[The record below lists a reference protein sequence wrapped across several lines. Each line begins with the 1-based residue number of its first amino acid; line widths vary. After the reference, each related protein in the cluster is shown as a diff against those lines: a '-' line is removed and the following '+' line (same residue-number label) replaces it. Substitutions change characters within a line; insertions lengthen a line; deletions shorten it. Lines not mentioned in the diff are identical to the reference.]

1 MLMNHGESLMV
12 NIPVM
17 KSAISVRGLSKE
29 YDDRFA
35 VDNATFEVPTGIIC
49 GFIGPNGAGK
59 TTTIRALLG
68 LIKPTAGEITVLGS
82 SNPHQYLSKI
92 GAMIE
97 GPSFYPLLS
106 GSANLKVLADLGGI
120 PTSRV
125 KELLRLVGLED
136 RANSKFKTY
145 SLGMKQ
151 RLGIAAALLPDP
163 ELLIL
168 DEPTNGLDP
177 NGILEIRN
185 LIKKLASGGKTIF
198 VSSHLL
204 AELEAICENVVMIKD
219 GKIIYSG
226 TAKEL
231 IGNQSGSALFIE
243 PEYSVDLNRLVKL
256 LEDAGFAY
264 KVANHEIAIEGG
276 APVAANINRLAF
288 ENGITL
294 KEISERKATLEESF
308 FEMVAE

>member
-1 MLMNHGESLMV
+1 MNHGESLMV
-12 NIPVM
+12 TIAIM
-17 KSAISVRGLSKE
+17 KSAISVTGLSKKYAE
-29 YDDRFA
+29 HFA
-35 VDNATFEVPTGIIC
+35 VENASFEVPTGTIC

-68 LIKPTAGEITVLGS
+68 LIKPTSGSLTVLGS
-82 SNPHQYLSKI
+82 QNPHEYLSKI

-106 GSANLKVLADLGGI
+106 GAANLKVLADLGGI
-120 PTSRV
+120 ESDRV
-125 KELLRLVGLED
+125 ISLLKLVGLEE

-163 ELLIL
+163 QLLIL

-177 NGILEIRN
+177 NGILEMRN

-204 AELEAICENVVMIKD
+204 AELEAICDNVVMIKD

-226 TAKEL
+226 STKEL
-231 IGNQSGSALFIE
+231 VSNRESNGIFIE
-243 PEYSVDLNRLVKL
+243 PEYAVDLNKLVKA
-256 LEDAGFAY
+256 LENAGFNF
-264 KVANHEIAIEGG
+264 KIEKLEIEVYADSTA
-276 APVAANINRLAF
+276 APHLNRLAF

-294 KEISERKATLEESF
+294 KRISERRATLEETF
-308 FEMVAE
+308 FEMVSE

>member
-1 MLMNHGESLMV
+1 
-12 NIPVM
+12 M

-29 YDDRFA
+29 YDERFA
-35 VDNATFEVPTGIIC
+35 VNNATFEVPSGIIC

-68 LIKPTAGEITVLGS
+68 LIKPTSGDITVLGS
-82 SNPHQYLSKI
+82 SNPHHYLSKI

-106 GSANLKVLADLGGI
+106 GAANLKVLADLGGI

-185 LIKKLASGGKTIF
+185 LIKKLANGGKTIF

-204 AELEAICENVVMIKD
+204 AELEAICENVVMIKE

-231 IGNQSGSALFIE
+231 IGNQSGTALFIE

-256 LEDAGFAY
+256 LEDGGFTY
-264 KVANHEIAIEGG
+264 KVENHEISIDGG
-276 APVAANINRLAF
+276 TPAAAHINRMAF

-294 KEISERKATLEESF
+294 KRIGERKATLEESF

>member
-1 MLMNHGESLMV
+1 MS
-12 NIPVM
+12 
-17 KSAISVRGLSKE
+17 SAISVKNLSKK
-29 YDDRFA
+29 YDDLFA
-35 VDNATFEVPTGIIC
+35 VASADFLVPKGSIC
-49 GFIGPNGAGK
+49 GFIGPNGSGK

-68 LIKPTAGEITVLGS
+68 LISPTSGVVNVLGS
-82 SNPHQYLSKI
+82 NNPKEYLPKI

-106 GSANLKVLADLGGI
+106 GLANLRVLADLGGI
-120 PTSRV
+120 SASRV
-125 KELLRLVGLED
+125 EHLLKVVGLED
-136 RANSKFKTY
+136 RAKSKFKTY

-185 LIKKLASGGKTIF
+185 LLKKLAESGKTIF

-204 AELEAICENVVMIKD
+204 AELEAICDNVVMIKD
-219 GKIIYSG
+219 GKILYSG
-226 TAKEL
+226 PASELTGSKTANS
-231 IGNQSGSALFIE
+231 IFIE
-243 PEYSVDLNRLVKL
+243 PEYSVDLTRLVKL
-256 LEDAGFAY
+256 VETGGYEFKLHGQEIEIIANGS
-264 KVANHEIAIEGG
+264 VAPH
-276 APVAANINRLAF
+276 INRLAF

-294 KEISERKATLEESF
+294 KRISERRATLEESF
-308 FEMVAE
+308 FEMVSDD

>member
-1 MLMNHGESLMV
+1 MLMNHDESLMV

-29 YDDRFA
+29 YDERFA
-35 VDNATFEVPTGIIC
+35 VNNATFEVPSGIIC

-68 LIKPTAGEITVLGS
+68 LIKPTSGDITVLGS
-82 SNPHQYLSKI
+82 SNPHHYLSKI

-106 GSANLKVLADLGGI
+106 GAANLKVLADLGGI

-185 LIKKLASGGKTIF
+185 LIKKLANGGKTIF

-204 AELEAICENVVMIKD
+204 AELEAICENVVMIKE

-231 IGNQSGSALFIE
+231 IGNQSGTALFIE

-256 LEDAGFAY
+256 LEDGGFTY
-264 KVANHEIAIEGG
+264 KVENHEISIDGG
-276 APVAANINRLAF
+276 TPAAAHINRMAF

-294 KEISERKATLEESF
+294 KRIGERKATLEESF

>member
-1 MLMNHGESLMV
+1 MV
-12 NIPVM
+12 NIPVV
-17 KSAISVRGLSKE
+17 KSAISVRGLYKE
-29 YDDRFA
+29 YDGRLA
-35 VDNATFEVPTGIIC
+35 VDNATFEVPSGIIC

-68 LIKPTAGEITVLGS
+68 LIKPTTGDIEVLGS
-82 SNPHQYLSKI
+82 SNSYEYLPKI

-106 GSANLKVLADLGGI
+106 GAANLKVLADLGGI
-120 PTSRV
+120 STDRV
-125 KELLRLVGLED
+125 YELLRLVGLED

-163 ELLIL
+163 QLLIL

-185 LIKKLASGGKTIF
+185 LIKKLAGGGKTIF

-204 AELEAICENVVMIKD
+204 AELEAISENVLMIKE

-226 TAKEL
+226 SAKDL
-231 IGNQSGSALFIE
+231 IGSQSGTSLFIE
-243 PEYSVDLNRLVKL
+243 PEYLVDVNKLVKIL
-256 LEDAGFAY
+256 DESGYSY
-264 KVANHEIAIEGG
+264 KVENQEIAIEGG
-276 APVAANINRLAF
+276 ANVAANINRLAF
-288 ENGITL
+288 DNGITL
-294 KEISERKATLEESF
+294 KRIGERKATLEESF
-308 FEMVAE
+308 FEMVGE

>member
-1 MLMNHGESLMV
+1 
-12 NIPVM
+12 M
-17 KSAISVRGLSKE
+17 KSAISVTGLSKKYAE
-29 YDDRFA
+29 HFA
-35 VDNATFEVPTGIIC
+35 VENASFEVPTGTIC

-68 LIKPTAGEITVLGS
+68 LIKPTSGSLTVLGS
-82 SNPHQYLSKI
+82 QDPHEYLSKI

-106 GSANLKVLADLGGI
+106 GAANLKVLADLGGI
-120 PTSRV
+120 ESDRV
-125 KELLRLVGLED
+125 ISLLKLVGLEE

-163 ELLIL
+163 QLLIL

-177 NGILEIRN
+177 NGILEMRN

-204 AELEAICENVVMIKD
+204 AELEAICDNVVMIKD

-226 TAKEL
+226 STKEL
-231 IGNQSGSALFIE
+231 VS
-243 PEYSVDLNRLVKL
+243 NR
-256 LEDAGFAY
+256 ES
-264 KVANHEIAIEGG
+264 
-276 APVAANINRLAF
+276 
-288 ENGITL
+288 NGQG
-294 KEISERKATLEESF
+294 
-308 FEMVAE
+308 